1 MVERIH
7 FITNNNHR
15 SHWQNAELACKGGI
29 KWIQLRIKDADDDIW
44 RVEAEKTQDICAKYG
59 AVLIIND
66 NIQLTKSIIA
76 DGVHLGLNDTPT
88 QIARKELGDHFIVG
102 GTANTLED
110 IVLHFNSGV
119 DYVGLGPY
127 SYTETKKNLSPVL
140 GINGYKSICEQL
152 KALQISIPIIAIGGI
167 KIENISEILSEDIYG
182 IAISSLITD
191 SADPSGTAA
200 LLVDEIVKLKCN

>member
-88 QIARKELGDHFIVG
+88 QIARQELGDHFIVG
-102 GTANTLED
+102 GTANTLDD

-127 SYTETKKNLSPVL
+127 SYTETKKTLSPIL

-152 KALQISIPIIAIGGI
+152 KALQINIPIIAIGGI
-167 KIENISEILSEDIYG
+167 KIENISEILTEDIYG

-191 SADPSGTAA
+191 SADPSSTAS
-200 LLVDEIVKLKCN
+200 LLVEKIAKLKCN